1 LNAIP
6 SFGLWR
12 CPSKI
17 WTNFKEKKMSYE
29 WSIDRQY
36 DGITK
41 YDDLNDGEILAMAEK
56 YDFENQNDVLEF
68 AREVLREFMELNQ

>member
-1 LNAIP
+1 
-6 SFGLWR
+6 
-12 CPSKI
+12 
-17 WTNFKEKKMSYE
+17 MSYE

-56 YDFENQNDVLEF
+56 YDFENQDDVLEF

>member
-1 LNAIP
+1 M
-6 SFGLWR
+6 
-12 CPSKI
+12 
-17 WTNFKEKKMSYE
+17 MSYE

-56 YDFENQNDVLEF
+56 YDFENRDDVLEF